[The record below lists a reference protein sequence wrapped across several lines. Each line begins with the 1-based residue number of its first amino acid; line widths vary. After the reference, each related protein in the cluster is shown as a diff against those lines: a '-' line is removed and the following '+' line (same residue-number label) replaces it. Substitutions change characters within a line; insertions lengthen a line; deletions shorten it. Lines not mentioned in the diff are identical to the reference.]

1 MAIPVVYNLR
11 SVKARWTSAIVAV
24 LGIAGTV
31 GVFVAM
37 LSLARG
43 FRATLVSSG
52 SADNAIVLRS
62 GATSEMMS
70 GINLDTVKILQD
82 KPGVARGSASR

>member
-1 MAIPVVYNLR
+1 VAIPLVYNFR
-11 SVKARWTSAIVAV
+11 SVRARWTSSVVAI

-43 FRATLVSSG
+43 FKMTLVRSG
-52 SADNAIVLRS
+52 SPQNAIVRRA
-62 GATSEMMS
+62 GATSEVDGS
-70 GINLDTVKILQD
+70 VSLDQVKVI
-82 KPGVARGSASR
+82 